1 VNDRVFV
8 DTNVLVYADDLDA
21 GDKRGVAQAL
31 LQELIAGSRAV
42 VSTQVIQ
49 EFFVAATRKL
59 GVPADIAR
67 RKVEL
72 LLRLDVVLVRPELI
86 LSAIDLSRLRS
97 LSFWDALVVRSAAS
111 AGCGRLVTEDL
122 SHGQVIDGVRIEN
135 PFKA

>member
-122 SHGQVIDGVRIEN
+122 NHGQVIDGVRIEN
-135 PFKA
+135 PFKS